1 MIVTAI
7 FAYPMIAFSS
17 SKISQEVPL
26 YRASVDSD
34 LRFRV
39 R

>member
-1 MIVTAI
+1 MIVTVV
-7 FAYPMIAFSS
+7 FAYPMIAFLS

-26 YRASVDSD
+26 YGASVDSD